1 MDHPD
6 SVWYESVDIFS
17 YCVWNSA
24 LSRESILHQHLQSFL
39 CYPIL
44 TKKSPARRVVVLVA
58 LVLWL
63 SSQTTFPHSSSVNP
77 IQGGPFRAA
86 CGCEAKR
93 PPKSVA
99 LILQC
104 YLLLKEDPK
113 IYVNHVRHPLS
124 SVDIS
129 IFLTGNQQLLLYQ
142 ERLHFNT

>member
-77 IQGGPFRAA
+77 IQGGPFQAA
-86 CGCEAKR
+86 YGCEAKR

-124 SVDIS
+124 SVDIN
-129 IFLTGNQQLLLYQ
+129 IF
-142 ERLHFNT
+142 FNRKSATFVISRKITF

>member
-24 LSRESILHQHLQSFL
+24 LSRESILHQHLQSFVR
-39 CYPIL
+39 YPIL

-58 LVLWL
+58 LVPWL

-77 IQGGPFRAA
+77 IQDGPFRAA
-86 CGCEAKR
+86 YGCEAKR

-99 LILQC
+99 LILQF

-113 IYVNHVRHPLS
+113 ICKSRETPLE
-124 SVDIS
+124 
-129 IFLTGNQQLLLYQ
+129 FGWHQ
-142 ERLHFNT
+142 HFFNPKSATFVILRKVTF

>member
-6 SVWYESVDIFS
+6 SVWYEGVDIFS

-86 CGCEAKR
+86 YGCEAKR

-129 IFLTGNQQLLLYQ
+129 IF
-142 ERLHFNT
+142 FNRKSATFVISRKITF